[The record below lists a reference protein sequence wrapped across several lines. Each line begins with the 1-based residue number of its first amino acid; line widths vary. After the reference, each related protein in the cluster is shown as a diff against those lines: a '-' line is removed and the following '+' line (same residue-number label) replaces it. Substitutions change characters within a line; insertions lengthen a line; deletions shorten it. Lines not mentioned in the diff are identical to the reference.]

1 MLVCSVSLRSRR
13 IVAAITA
20 EAGAAAASDVVQMP
34 GLGQLVSEDLT
45 AANSLSA
52 TLVSGPAIIIEGTS
66 AGATAAV
73 PGPVAAAMVAAATAT
88 STQGA
93 TVGTIAVVYGA
104 VLDGTFVDPQ
114 PPSTLLGTGV
124 PDSGPITVFEP

>member
-1 MLVCSVSLRSRR
+1 MLVCSVVLRPKL

-34 GLGQLVSEDLT
+34 GLGQLVSEDLS
-45 AANSLSA
+45 AADSLSA
-52 TLVSGPAIIIEGTS
+52 TFVSGPLIIVEGTN
-66 AGATAAV
+66 AGAAAAV
-73 PGPVAAAMVAAATAT
+73 PGPVAAAMVQAATAA
-88 STQGA
+88 STQSA
-93 TVGTIAVVYGA
+93 TVGTVAVVYGA

-114 PPSTLLGTGV
+114 PPSTLLGTEV